1 MQLIFPKSVLITI
14 YNALILPHINYCLL
28 SCVTLFKLYNVLK
41 VEDIY
46 NYRLF
51 VLYYNLKHNTV
62 PNYITSFLP
71 NTSIARE
78 RYPIRQ
84 PRYQPPLHAHEY
96 ISKTCKYRLP
106 VFLNSINNNSHDFD
120 KLSNIIHEIN
130 DITLAKFKNVIKGCM
145 INKYSY
151 YCNILNCYICQ
162 L

>member
-1 MQLIFPKSVLITI
+1 ML
-14 YNALILPHINYCLL
+14 
-28 SCVTLFKLYNVLK
+28 
-41 VEDIY
+41 
-46 NYRLF
+46 
-51 VLYYNLKHNTV
+51 VLYYNLKHNKV
-62 PNYITSFLP
+62 LNYITSFLP

-84 PRYQPPLHAHEY
+84 PRYQPPLQAHEY

-120 KLSNIIHEIN
+120 KLSNIIDEIN
-130 DITLAKFKNVIKGCM
+130 NITLVKFKNVIKGYM

-151 YCNILNCYICQ
+151 YRNIPNCYVCQ